1 MYFRLGFQHYLQ
13 IKESFKQNSTDIIN
27 PVTYSGYSWNQAWN
41 QACGHDFVCTVRRY
55 VGPRSRQRGHWKSD
69 TRSTKPLE
77 ETYTKADKS
86 LELHLSSKAF
96 NNIVTKYHFRS
107 LSFECVN
114 FIHVFRT
121 ESKVTKLV

>member
-1 MYFRLGFQHYLQ
+1 MDILGTKHGTKHVGMILSARL
-13 IKESFKQNSTDIIN
+13 
-27 PVTYSGYSWNQAWN
+27 
-41 QACGHDFVCTVRRY
+41 RRY

-107 LSFECVN
+107 LSFECIN